1 MFLINLFLQGKGR
14 TPARSPRYRE
24 GRWGWDPC
32 IVTQCVTQCVTQSV
46 TQCVAPPRDPTQG
59 QQRQQ
64 GQQEGTAH
72 KGGGGG
78 GGEDGEVRE
87 GGEGGETVG
96 SNGVIAVDL
105 SDPYDEK
112 LRFSITFT
120 RDGLKKDVKRL
131 NVRCRSKRGIDITW
145 FSRVYMYINFNVHI
159 LKHFI
164 HVLLHTHTHGAHEL
178 NTLSFCEKPIS

>member
-1 MFLINLFLQGKGR
+1 MIHFFQGKGR

-32 IVTQCVTQCVTQSV
+32 IVTQCVTQCDAS
-46 TQCVAPPRDPTQG
+46 PRDPTQG
-59 QQRQQ
+59 QQGQQ
-64 GQQEGTAH
+64 GQQEREGTAH
-72 KGGGGG
+72 KGGGG
-78 GGEDGEVRE
+78 E

-96 SNGVIAVDL
+96 SNGVVIAVDL

-131 NVRCRSKRGIDITW
+131 NVRYRR
-145 FSRVYMYINFNVHI
+145 
-159 LKHFI
+159 L
-164 HVLLHTHTHGAHEL
+164 
-178 NTLSFCEKPIS
+178 